1 LQHELVK
8 EQRRLEQ
15 LVRRQQEQLTSLQH
29 HLHAPPLPPSTSPNR
44 LANKDL
50 KVDRRELDGPH
61 ANATTLEPHLDP
73 RHLNLDPPHA
83 SSSFKKNKAGG
94 GSGGG
99 GRGAEEGGEVDS
111 RLEVLGREWLS
122 SVSIAPLVLQHDLK
136 YFQATG
142 QSHVAALPHYPS
154 TLLNF

>member
-1 LQHELVK
+1 MQHELVK

-15 LVRRQQEQLTSLQH
+15 LVRRQQEQLSSLQH

-44 LANKDL
+44 LPNKDL
-50 KVDRRELDGPH
+50 KLDGRELDGAGAH
-61 ANATTLEPHLDP
+61 LNATTLDPHLDP
-73 RHLNLDPPHA
+73 RHLNLDPSHA

-94 GSGGG
+94 GGGGG

-111 RLEVLGREWLS
+111 RLEVLGREWAS
-122 SVSIAPLVLQHDLK
+122 AVSLAPLVLQHDLK

-142 QSHVAALPHYPS
+142 QSHTT
-154 TLLNF
+154 TL